1 MLSNNKLSFITNNVK
16 GIQSLKKRLKLIQ
29 YFKSKIGPC
38 GLLFLQ
44 ETHSNSKV
52 EQKWKE
58 DFHSKVFFSHGKTNS
73 RGVLIAYIG
82 TEKFTVKKQ
91 QTDHS
96 GRILI
101 LDVSINDSEYILIN
115 LYNANTEKE
124 QIEVLSNLFALLKTF
139 DINPNKHIIM
149 AGDFNLFFNSNL
161 DTAGGNPTL
170 KRKSLAKFIELKE
183 AYDLCDIWRVR
194 NAKVKQFTFTQQHSS
209 GFIQRRLDYFFILN
223 GLQEFASTADI
234 LAPISTDHSPVL
246 FSLSKEKG
254 TITSKGFWK
263 YNSSLIKDQNY
274 VNEIKD
280 LIRNFNTKNDCDFS
294 RQLKWEILKYK
305 IRKFT
310 IHYTK
315 GLAEERKQK
324 F

>member
-1 MLSNNKLSFITNNVK
+1 
-16 GIQSLKKRLKLIQ
+16 
-29 YFKSKIGPC
+29 
-38 GLLFLQ
+38 
-44 ETHSNSKV
+44 
-52 EQKWKE
+52 
-58 DFHSKVFFSHGKTNS
+58 
-73 RGVLIAYIG
+73 
-82 TEKFTVKKQ
+82 
-91 QTDHS
+91 
-96 GRILI
+96 
-101 LDVSINDSEYILIN
+101 
-115 LYNANTEKE
+115 
-124 QIEVLSNLFALLKTF
+124 
-139 DINPNKHIIM
+139 M
-149 AGDFNLFFNSNL
+149 AGDFNIFFNSNL
-161 DTAGGNPTL
+161 DAAGGNPTL

-194 NAKVKQFTFTQQHSS
+194 NTKVKQFTFTQQHSS

-223 GLQEFASTADI
+223 GLQEFASIADI